1 MKQCPHE
8 QAGDHIPSRP
18 TLCRMG
24 YSVAVYMGK
33 LYGECI
39 LDPSSMA
46 DLREEIREEV
56 LSEIKEKGL
65 RIDEMIS
72 FLMMYDYK
80 TYMRVISET
89 IDHAVEDAEKSKKTW
104 DGERRA
110 AKMLNAIQA
119 VIMIS

>member
-1 MKQCPHE
+1 
-8 QAGDHIPSRP
+8 
-18 TLCRMG
+18 
-24 YSVAVYMGK
+24 MGK

-89 IDHAVEDAEKSKKTW
+89 IDHAVEDSEKSKKTW

>member
-1 MKQCPHE
+1 
-8 QAGDHIPSRP
+8 
-18 TLCRMG
+18 
-24 YSVAVYMGK
+24 MGK

-46 DLREEIREEV
+46 DLREEVREEV

-104 DGERRA
+104 DGEQKA